1 MANALL
7 SLKKSDLPDTESDA
21 GHDAFLDDANISLYS
36 VRWTGNRATGDI
48 DTIVS
53 WHLRALR
60 SLISAV
66 ATGSYWIDYRPRNAL
81 RAWVDIDPANIIA
94 ATGAM
99 RQQME
104 DGLQNFEGSRFDAVI
119 IAYSLQVL
127 DRPHAVLERIVS
139 IGNEAIV
146 TFPNFGHWRSRLS
159 LLLSGRMPKTK
170 ALPYSWFDTPNIHFC
185 TVADFETLCKDL
197 NIVVVERRMFQAY
210 TSGLAQSVCEVCE
223 LQITRR

>member
-1 MANALL
+1 MQ
-7 SLKKSDLPDTESDA
+7 
-21 GHDAFLDDANISLYS
+21 
-36 VRWTGNRATGDI
+36 RGDI

-53 WHLRALR
+53 WVPEGGKVLDLGCGDGELLDRLQTEKGVEG
-60 SLISAV
+60 L
-66 ATGSYWIDYRPRNAL
+66 G
-81 RAWVDIDPANIIA
+81 VDIDPSNIIA
-94 ATGAM
+94 AVSKGLCVI
-99 RQQME
+99 QQDME

-127 DRPHAVLERIVS
+127 ERPHAVLERIVS

-197 NIVVVERRMFQAY
+197 NIVVVERRM
-210 TSGLAQSVCEVCE
+210 SSSVRLLARLWPNLFAKSASYR
-223 LQITRR
+223 ITRR

>member
-1 MANALL
+1 MMQ
-7 SLKKSDLPDTESDA
+7 
-21 GHDAFLDDANISLYS
+21 
-36 VRWTGNRATGDI
+36 RGDI

-53 WHLRALR
+53 WVPEGGKVLDLGCGDGELLLRLQNEKR
-60 SLISAV
+60 IEGL
-66 ATGSYWIDYRPRNAL
+66 G
-81 RAWVDIDPANIIA
+81 VDIDTANIIA
-94 ATGAM
+94 AVSKGLCVV
-99 RQQME
+99 QQDME

-127 DRPHAVLERIVS
+127 ERPHAVLERIVN

-185 TVADFETLCKDL
+185 TVSDFEALCKDL
-197 NIVVVERRMFQAY
+197 NIVVVERRMSSRA
-210 TSGLAQSVCEVCE
+210 GLLAQLWPNLFAKSASYR
-223 LQITRR
+223 ITQR